1 MKYFIRSIKYFI
13 YFSLLTTAIVTA
25 LVFTGL
31 AEGDID
37 TMFRG
42 GASAIWK
49 IAVFFVAVAA
59 VYPKVGFINRKIA
72 SDKNLADVRG
82 EIISYLQDRNFVLE
96 SESSDTMTFRHR
108 SAVSRLT
115 RMLEDRITVTA
126 SEGIIEME
134 GLRKDVFR
142 LSTGLEYRLNPTQE

>member
-13 YFSLLTTAIVTA
+13 YFSLLTTAIIAA

-31 AEGDID
+31 AEGDIA

-126 SEGIIEME
+126 SEGIFEME

>member
-31 AEGDID
+31 AEGDIY

-72 SDKNLADVRG
+72 SDKNLADARA
-82 EIISYLQDRNFVLE
+82 EIITYLQERHFVLE
-96 SESSDTMTFRHR
+96 SESRDTMTFRHR
-108 SAVSRLT
+108 SAASRLT
-115 RMLEDRITVTA
+115 RMFEDRITVTA
-126 SEGIIEME
+126 SDGIIEME

-142 LSTGLEYRLNPTQE
+142 LSTGLEYKLNPTQE